1 MLWKKI
7 NDHTVNTTPN
17 HLPSKMDALPKT
29 FDQII
34 LVAEWLVRYY
44 NSVPQTST
52 TPLPSL
58 APEPWPSI
66 NYILLRWT
74 SSLNIRSKIKGHP
87 KNVKIRSD
95 ISLAPNLVPHSLSL
109 KTFSRAA
116 VRLKFR

>member
-17 HLPSKMDALPKT
+17 HLPSKLDALPKT

-34 LVAEWLVRYY
+34 LVAEWLVRYS

-58 APEPWPSI
+58 GPEPWPSI